1 MTPEAVPLLRAT
13 WPRAVIAVG
22 LTVGHFATVA
32 LAFWLLVW
40 LFAPVAFAGIVCVLV
55 AALVTAKVMVA
66 GRWSQGGVGAVQ
78 VAAVVVLLVAYVA
91 VAMLAVGAGVDGL
104 ASQSTFATPRRGAVL
119 AFVLAALAAAAS
131 GVVLVAIPRR
141 GSALLV
147 TIMAAVAAV
156 AVVGG
161 LGAAVAASASG
172 DPCRAFE
179 FDSSRWRAALAE
191 SRMSEAERLAR
202 AIIRCDTIDG
212 AGRAEV
218 RQLLGGSWSNRRT
231 TWTWSVG
238 TTNDLLGPG
247 DGQDLHVEFD
257 RRDRV
262 RGVHLTF
269 P

>member
-1 MTPEAVPLLRAT
+1 MTPKAFPLLRAI

-22 LTVGHFATVA
+22 LALGHFATVA

-40 LFAPVAFAGIVCVLV
+40 LFAPVAFAVVVCVLV
-55 AALVTAKVMVA
+55 AALVTVKVMVA
-66 GRWSQGGVGAVQ
+66 GRWSQGAAGAVEHG
-78 VAAVVVLLVAYVA
+78 AVVVLLVAYVA
-91 VAMLAVGAGVDGL
+91 VAAFAVGAGFDGL
-104 ASQSTFATPRRGAVL
+104 ASQSTFATPRREAVL

-141 GSALLV
+141 SSAGLV
-147 TIMAAVAAV
+147 TIAAGVAAV

-179 FDSSRWRAALAE
+179 FDRSRWRAALAE
-191 SRMSEAERLAR
+191 GRMSEAERLAR

-212 AGRAEV
+212 ASRFKV

-231 TWTWSVG
+231 TWTWSLG
-238 TTNDLLGPG
+238 MTNDLLGPG
-247 DGQDLHVEFD
+247 DGQDLHVRFD

-262 RGVHLTF
+262 RGVHLTL

>member
-1 MTPEAVPLLRAT
+1 M
-13 WPRAVIAVG
+13 IAVG
-22 LTVGHFATVA
+22 LTVGHFATLA
-32 LAFWLLVW
+32 LAFWLLVG
-40 LFAPVAFAGIVCVLV
+40 LFAPIAFAGIVCLLV
-55 AALVTAKVMVA
+55 AALVTAKVMVT
-66 GRWSQGGVGAVQ
+66 GRWSQGALGAIQ

-91 VAMLAVGAGVDGL
+91 VAVYAVRAGVDGL
-104 ASQSTFATPRRGAVL
+104 ASQSTFATPRREAVL

-141 GSALLV
+141 GSAVLM
-147 TIMAAVAAV
+147 TIATGVATV
-156 AVVGG
+156 AVVVA

-172 DPCRAFE
+172 DPCQALK
-179 FDSSRWRAALAE
+179 FDRSRWRAALAE
-191 SRMSEAERLAR
+191 DRMSEAERLAR

-231 TWTWSVG
+231 TWTWSLG

-247 DGQDLHVEFD
+247 DGQDLYVEFD

-262 RGVHLTF
+262 RAVHLTF